1 MEVTPSL
8 KGTHFHHN
16 TSFCTVAVGGLLGL
30 RGKGVDCVFR
40 LMGRKVKRM
49 CTDTES
55 WKKAKPG
62 SCGMETFG
70 SCEKSSNTLE
80 ALSQRIGGLH

>member
-40 LMGRKVKRM
+40 LMGRKIKKCIRTQNHGRKQNQGAVG
-49 CTDTES
+49 
-55 WKKAKPG
+55 WKHL
-62 SCGMETFG
+62 EVVRRVQ
-70 SCEKSSNTLE
+70 TLW
-80 ALSQRIGGLH
+80 RP